1 MSKYIR
7 RFGTPML
14 IAAFTMFAACRSDAK
29 KGPDSTAL
37 GTDSTLNKDLA
48 LASRDSTAQPA
59 LKDVPAATPEAPART
74 ASPAPKKRAP
84 ERTTPRTPSR
94 PANSPVA
101 TAPATTSPT
110 TTASGNTVTKN
121 PTTGTNAETG
131 GGAVGMIPAGA
142 TLTTNSSSKICTGTN
157 AVGDHVTAT
166 VQTPVTGSNGATI
179 PAGATVNMTV
189 TALKRSENTNDK
201 IVMEFAVNSVTFGG
215 RTYPIEASVESAAI
229 NRVKDQPSNKDVQKV
244 GIGAAAGAI
253 VGRIFG
259 KSTKATVIGGAAGAA
274 AGAAAAAAT
283 ANYQGCIDSGGSIV
297 LKLTAPATVKA

>member
-7 RFGTPML
+7 HFGTPML
-14 IAAFTMFAACRSDAK
+14 IAAFAVFAACRSDAK

-48 LASRDSTAQPA
+48 LAGRDTTAQPA
-59 LKDVPAATPEAPART
+59 LKDVPAAAPEAPA
-74 ASPAPKKRAP
+74 SSIPKKRAP
-84 ERTTPRTPSR
+84 ERTTPRPPSR
-94 PANSPVA
+94 PANTPVATPAA
-101 TAPATTSPT
+101 TAPATTT
-110 TTASGNTVTKN
+110 TSSGNVVTKN
-121 PTTGTNAETG
+121 PTTGANAETG

-166 VQTPVTGSNGATI
+166 VQNPVTGSNGATI

-229 NRVKDQPSNKDVQKV
+229 NRVKDQPSSKDIQKV

-253 VGRIFG
+253 AGRIFG